1 MILTLILCAITAIL
15 IYYQVFTQG
24 LFSSM
29 IMAVLCLVS
38 ATVAFNYH
46 EMLAPLLI
54 DLGLGQ
60 FGPKGISLL
69 GIFIITLLLLREGTD
84 RLIKGNMH
92 FGQLIDRV
100 AGACFALV
108 SSLTIT
114 GMIALGLQ
122 SLPLPAKI
130 FGFDRCGESLSSPD
144 QDKKLLPYADNFVLG
159 MMNRVS
165 NHCFAGSSS
174 FIQIHPDMLRELYIN
189 RIVPDNYD
197 GMRKEAASDALEVI
211 GDVEV
216 VQTKAHDDNNKEDV
230 DRKSRSEL
238 LLIKVKLKAGTGSRG
253 NRGAKDIDSMIRF
266 SMGQF
271 RLVGYNPAHPQK
283 PAYSVYPI
291 GLREEG
297 NSTTI
302 AKALNKGECRSNK
315 TATFSLVFNWPVNL
329 NEAPPQFL
337 EFKRSSR
344 VKVHM
349 QKKK

>member
-1 MILTLILCAITAIL
+1 MILTLILCAIAVIL
-15 IYYQVFTQG
+15 IYYQIFTQG

-29 IMAVLCLVS
+29 IMAVLSLVS
-38 ATVAFNYH
+38 AIVALNYH
-46 EMLAPLLI
+46 EMLASLLN
-54 DLGLGQ
+54 DLGMAR
-60 FGPKGISLL
+60 FGPKGVSLL
-69 GIFIITLLLLREGTD
+69 GIFILTLLLLREGTD

-92 FGQLIDRV
+92 FGLLIDRV
-100 AGACFALV
+100 ASACFALV

-122 SLPLPAKI
+122 SLPLPAS
-130 FGFDRCGESLSSPD
+130 FLGFDRCGESLSSPD
-144 QDKKLLPYADNFVLG
+144 QDKRLLPYGDNFVLG

-174 FIQIHPDMLRELYIN
+174 FTQIHPDMLREMYIN
-189 RIVPDNYD
+189 RIVPDNFD

-211 GDVEV
+211 GDVKV
-216 VQTKAHDDNNKEDV
+216 VQNEARDNNNKERI
-230 DRKSRSEL
+230 DRQSRSEL
-238 LLIKVKLKAGTGSRG
+238 LLIKVKLKAGTGTRG

-271 RLVGYNPAHPQK
+271 RLVGYNPAK
-283 PAYSVYPI
+283 PHQPGYSVYPI

-302 AKALNKGECRSNK
+302 PKALDKGECRSSR
-315 TATFSLVFNWPVNL
+315 TATFTLVFDRPVNL
-329 NEAPPQFL
+329 NEAPLQFL

-344 VKVHM
+344 AKVHLE
-349 QKKK
+349 KK